1 MNCPYCGAEVS
12 DGQALCPVCGGLI
25 TAPPSEDGDRV
36 AKPEKQVNK
45 KKRVLLCVLGALA
58 LALVAVAAFT
68 AVRRVQ
74 IPDYV
79 AYVEALLPTGDGD
92 YWQDRAGLEE
102 LRDRHIGFL
111 DRLLMSARERRA
123 ADFARRAAEIEEE
136 LYTLHAAAM
145 RDAELLVKDKNAA
158 LDRMTALAG
167 SSYQTVGDLRQ
178 LAADADGEG
187 EAFRDEVKAHG
198 EDAEAVFDGDNSVWA
213 LVIGQEV
220 GDVLADYADDT
231 PFTSLSETDRNRI
244 RLLLEK
250 YVAEIGVRRNA
261 DDNAAM
267 DRLTVLLYTKSAGPY
282 AVGIRQEFLSSVG
295 QEENVTETTSELWME
310 TTAEEAVSEESTSA
324 PAVKNPYGETDY
336 LGFFNEKLVP
346 LLRGQATI
354 FPGYNGYV
362 CALPP
367 TGASLGEVNW
377 SNLMTFYT
385 GTQTRKSHSDSY
397 YREDDTYHRGVSQL
411 SDADFLTAA
420 DLEKAHA
427 IEAYTDLNSGNLWI
441 TMKEPDRLQAAADAL
456 FGPGRVDVRN
466 MIDPALGKPRGFV
479 SENGYLLYLSIDG
492 IGGDMEYPDAFFDV
506 RNVEMT
512 AEGAVLTVRALHF
525 VTTPFDG
532 SYEFFGFPYPS
543 HADYETRQGM
553 LLAEGMLTMSE
564 TERLRGSDW
573 NEIVRVTGFDPAKAT
588 TLLATL
594 RAAENGIVLEDLRVA
609 DPAKIP
615 TPTQPST
622 SAPEPST
629 EPSSAPVPQNTDA
642 ARNAAYRAFID
653 ENVGGS
659 VRTVVLADV
668 TRDGEPEL
676 ILVSETDIEDF
687 WSGEVTR
694 WVVTYTGGETV
705 LLEKLETSKS
715 VFRSG
720 IIWYLKEV
728 SPGAYDLFDESHGVA
743 AGGTF
748 ICEYKLYSLTSG
760 KERIVEES
768 GDGADRYLGETDEY
782 SDEGYSETV
791 ERTIEIRQSAY
802 QLCCFRD
809 QDENG
814 ETYGLPI
821 PSSLRFPLD

>member
-1 MNCPYCGAEVS
+1 MNCPYCGAEVA
-12 DGQALCPVCGGLI
+12 DGQAFCPVCGGLI
-25 TAPPSEDGDRV
+25 TAPPSENGDRV

-45 KKRVLLCVLGALA
+45 KKRVLLCVLGVIALA
-58 LALVAVAAFT
+58 LAAVIAFT
-68 AVRRVQ
+68 VVRRVQ

-79 AYVEALLPTGDGD
+79 AYVESLLPTGDGD
-92 YWQDRAGLEE
+92 YWQDRARLET
-102 LRDRHIGFL
+102 LHDRHIGFL

-123 ADFARRAAEIEEE
+123 ADFAARAAEIDEA
-136 LYTLHAAAM
+136 LYAQHLEAKKN
-145 RDAELLVKDKNAA
+145 AELLVKDKNAA
-158 LDRMTALAG
+158 LDRMTSLAETP
-167 SSYQTVGDLRQ
+167 YDTVGDLRQ
-178 LAADADGEG
+178 LTADADGARD
-187 EAFRDEVKAHG
+187 AFYDEVAVHG
-198 EDAEAVFDGDNSVWA
+198 EDAEAVFDGENAVWA
-213 LVIGQEV
+213 LVIGQDV

-231 PFTSLSETDRNRI
+231 PFDALSETDRNRI
-244 RLLLEK
+244 RLLLEL

-261 DDNAAM
+261 DDTAAM
-267 DRLTVLLYTKSAGPY
+267 DRLTVLLYAHSAGPY
-282 AVGIRQEFLSSVG
+282 AVGLRREFRSSVG
-295 QEENVTETTSELWME
+295 QEEDATDQ
-310 TTAEEAVSEESTSA
+310 TAEASSVSESA
-324 PAVKNPYGETDY
+324 SVPAAENPYEEREY
-336 LGFFNEKLVP
+336 LSFFNEKLVP
-346 LLRGQATI
+346 LLEDQAVI
-354 FPGYNGYV
+354 FPGFHGYV

-385 GTQTRKSHSDSY
+385 GEWTGKDYSDSY
-397 YREDDTYHRGVSQL
+397 PREDDDLYRSYPHL
-411 SDADFLTAA
+411 PDADFLTAA

-427 IEAYTDLNSGNLWI
+427 IEAYTDLYSGNLWI

-456 FGPGRVDVRN
+456 FGPGRVDVGD
-466 MIDPALGKPRGFV
+466 MIDPAIGKPRGFV

-492 IGGDMEYPDAFFDV
+492 IDGDMLYPDAFFDV

-543 HADYETRQGM
+543 HADYDTYQKMR
-553 LLAEGMLTMSE
+553 LDEGMLTESE
-564 TERLRGSDW
+564 TARLRESDFD
-573 NEIVRVTGFDPAKAT
+573 EIVRATGFDPAKAT
-588 TLLATL
+588 TLLVTL

-609 DPAKIP
+609 DPAELP
-615 TPTQPST
+615 ETQPST
-622 SAPEPST
+622 AAPEPSTEPST

-659 VRTVVLADV
+659 IKTAVLADV
-668 TRDGEPEL
+668 TRDNEPEL
-676 ILVSETDIEDF
+676 ILVSDTDTSDDWHGDLIC
-687 WSGEVTR
+687 
-694 WVVTYTGGETV
+694 WVVTYTGGKTV
-705 LLEKLETSKS
+705 LLEKLEHGKS
-715 VFRSG
+715 VLRANV
-720 IIWYLKEV
+720 IWYLKEV
-728 SPGAYDLFDESHGVA
+728 SPGAYDLFDESHGVST
-743 AGGTF
+743 GGTVV
-748 ICEYKLYSLTSG
+748 CEYKLYSLTSE

-768 GDGADRYLGETDEY
+768 GNGAKRYFEDTHEF

-821 PSSLRFPLD
+821 PASLRFPLE